1 MAKKKDISHKINEV
15 ERQRAKNSAS
25 PDQRG
30 ELEMLEDEDAG
41 VIHKEA
47 YFRYKR
53 TILRF
58 IPWVGGFVFIATFLI
73 PFALFAAKLY
83 CPSFIDVEAVLLAS
97 INVPSLGIA
106 GALMVSFVRSI
117 NYEQLAT

>member
-1 MAKKKDISHKINEV
+1 
-15 ERQRAKNSAS
+15 
-25 PDQRG
+25 
-30 ELEMLEDEDAG
+30 MLEDEDAG
-41 VIHKEA
+41 VVYKEA

-58 IPWVGGFVFIATFLI
+58 IPWVGGFVFIVTFLI

-83 CPSFIDVEAVLLAS
+83 CPIFIDVEAVLLAS
-97 INVPSLGIA
+97 INVPCLSIA